1 MFPRKIIVGFLW
13 KFALVYGLLIVPW
26 PGLNAVYG
34 RVFRSVGN
42 LVFSRETG
50 RRLLRFEEVPAAS
63 RRLLDSRILLA
74 NREAVGENGNIPAK
88 YLELDSRAIG
98 WIPAALFIALA
109 FASPISW
116 RRRRRVLWSGL
127 LIVHAFIA
135 FSLAVYVWNRS
146 TDLGLLTM
154 SRVMKSL
161 TEGLEET
168 LINQMGASFV
178 VPVLIWILVTVPF
191 PNLVPRPTV
200 GCAGPAQ
207 EMSGG

>member
-88 YLELDSRAIG
+88 YLELDTRAVG
-98 WIPAALFIALA
+98 WIPTAMVIALVLA
-109 FASPISW
+109 TPISW
-116 RRRRRVLWSGL
+116 NRRSRTLLFGL
-127 LIVHAFIA
+127 LAIHAFIL
-135 FSLAVYVWNRS
+135 FAVTVYIWNNS
-146 TDLGLLTM
+146 PDLGLLTLSPWARRRM
-154 SRVMKSL
+154 YRGRARSVFRRK
-161 TEGLEET
+161 
-168 LINQMGASFV
+168 I
-178 VPVLIWILVTVPF
+178 PVQ
-191 PNLVPRPTV
+191 N
-200 GCAGPAQ
+200 GNA
-207 EMSGG
+207 